1 MVRKEQQTANKEES
15 ETKNEEQQ
23 SSRAAEQQSSRAAE
37 LILPSFPFPLTSTTF
52 KLGN

>member
-15 ETKNEEQQ
+15 ETNNE
-23 SSRAAEQQSSRAAE
+23 EQQSSRAAE